1 MQTVHGSWTWQSA
14 RISIATNS
22 ELDINLEIKQRREK
36 AMRKI
41 QLNKTT
47 KQRDEKTCSA
57 QYNCNK
63 QSEKEQ
69 TMDWTLTKT
78 SDWKEKAHLL
88 HETLR

>member
-1 MQTVHGSWTWQSA
+1 M
-14 RISIATNS
+14 ATNS

-69 TMDWTLTKT
+69 TVD
-78 SDWKEKAHLL
+78 
-88 HETLR
+88 